1 MLIRCTEKYHVSN
14 ESLVKKHYRSI
25 SKQVHVEKLR
35 KDAVGTKYGH
45 RVNLESLLSRSL
57 STPTLQYR
65 QARRNSVI
73 AHSKYRRIAVE
84 AMKDPIDRKKFS
96 RRESMISFLVAS
108 KVVDIPET
116 PSIKTKL
123 TPAQAQRRKSSL
135 LSQPIKRK

>member
-1 MLIRCTEKYHVSN
+1 MSN

>member
-1 MLIRCTEKYHVSN
+1 MSN

-73 AHSKYRRIAVE
+73 AHSKYKRIAVE

-96 RRESMISFLVAS
+96 ACPNRSRPTLVMA
-108 KVVDIPET
+108 
-116 PSIKTKL
+116 
-123 TPAQAQRRKSSL
+123 KSSSKCGAL
-135 LSQPIKRK
+135 LQYSPIR